1 MSFEEDPEYQQ
12 SSSDILLIQKTILEG
27 ERARNFMK
35 SPEGI
40 WFDEIILKGLE
51 EEAIE
56 TLKKGKNDEDRLR
69 AQQMFLAA
77 QKPRQI
83 LQNLV
88 NQGEAAQHQ
97 VSTHQTGG

>member
-1 MSFEEDPEYQQ
+1 MSFDEPENYITPEEAHN
-12 SSSDILLIQKTILEG
+12 LQKVLVAAEM
-27 ERARNFMK
+27 ARNFLK

-40 WFDEIILKGLE
+40 WFDDIVLKGLE

-83 LQNLV
+83 LQGLV
-88 NQGEAAQHQ
+88 KQGEAAQIQ
-97 VSTHQTGG
+97 ISTHQSGG